1 MKEIVFTGTR
11 VNIEKAKN
19 VLRSLFAIEANH
31 YCKLEW
37 DKHIPKI
44 LFDEIREVCVAK
56 FRVLDVSQHSTD
68 TANVITIKGKK
79 CRETKKW
86 LMEKLRDLLRMQFPH
101 NWVKPVTQFLNGDNL
116 RIHVLSPADPDWNRV
131 EANFL
136 ATMPNSSVLQ
146 I

>member
-1 MKEIVFTGTR
+1 MITVMKEIVFTGTR

-116 RIHVLSPADPDWNRV
+116 
-131 EANFL
+131 
-136 ATMPNSSVLQ
+136 
-146 I
+146 